1 MLHQP
6 SPCLVCTTSIVYR
19 CYQPRESGIAI
30 SVAEGCIDSPP
41 NRQSP
46 SHTPTP
52 SSQDVTIALPC
63 PPRGDPAAWFDYAHH
78 LTVRDPTFR
87 CLFPRL
93 IAVINV
99 FNGQVCK
106 SEMMLTN
113 VTLRAPDGDRR
124 LRDGSLPLCTPTL
137 RLSASRRGSSPVK
150 CQRRCD
156 AARPMVTSPPL
167 PSPPLPRCIG
177 GIAGSP
183 RSRRPLAITSTSLPR
198 PRSPLHPPAAPLG
211 LQITTLL
218 ELRRRLG
225 CECPRCRLELSIEG
239 ERRATLHRT
248 GSVSGRDIGLQR
260 LPGIIAQRVGPTTPT
275 TKKGMVAGARG
286 AGVAPR
292 RSAGSSDRV
301 DQSPDFIDASS
312 QETPMNS
319 LFSGANRP
327 PPPLTLAR
335 FASLPCRPSLR
346 CIRSR
351 RLEPLRHLLRLT
363 CHCARRRRLT

>member
-1 MLHQP
+1 
-6 SPCLVCTTSIVYR
+6 
-19 CYQPRESGIAI
+19 
-30 SVAEGCIDSPP
+30 
-41 NRQSP
+41 
-46 SHTPTP
+46 
-52 SSQDVTIALPC
+52 
-63 PPRGDPAAWFDYAHH
+63 
-78 LTVRDPTFR
+78 
-87 CLFPRL
+87 
-93 IAVINV
+93 
-99 FNGQVCK
+99 
-106 SEMMLTN
+106 MMLTN

-198 PRSPLHPPAAPLG
+198 PRSPLHPPAAPLAFLPANHHPSG
-211 LQITTLL
+211 APPQARLRVPALPAGALHRGRTAGHPPPHRLCLRTRHWPPEATRHYCPARRPHHPDNQ
-218 ELRRRLG
+218 EGDGRRRTRSGG
-225 CECPRCRLELSIEG
+225 CAKA
-239 ERRATLHRT
+239 ERRQ
-248 GSVSGRDIGLQR
+248 QR
-260 LPGIIAQRVGPTTPT
+260 PCRPVARLYRRVLPGDAHEQPAFRC
-275 TKKGMVAGARG
+275 
-286 AGVAPR
+286 
-292 RSAGSSDRV
+292 
-301 DQSPDFIDASS
+301 QSP
-312 QETPMNS
+312 
-319 LFSGANRP
+319 P